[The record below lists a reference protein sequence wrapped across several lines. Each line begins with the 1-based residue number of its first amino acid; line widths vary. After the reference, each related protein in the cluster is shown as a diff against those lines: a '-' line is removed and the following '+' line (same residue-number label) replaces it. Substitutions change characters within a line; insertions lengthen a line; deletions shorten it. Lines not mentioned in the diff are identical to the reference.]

1 MYHLAFSID
10 MNRLILICKVGYS
23 FSKYAKFS
31 EKLEMLAFDTRD
43 LGISESEIREYQGVK
58 IFW

>member
-10 MNRLILICKVGYS
+10 MNMLILICKAGYS

-31 EKLEMLAFDTRD
+31 EKLEMLAFDTRY
-43 LGISESEIREYQGVK
+43 LGISESEIRGYQGVRT
-58 IFW
+58 FW